1 MAGGGG
7 GLLESRYMPPC
18 GQGNEPSY
26 PTTPSKYE
34 MNSSEVGM
42 FPASATTNVLEA
54 TLGHDTVGDI

>member
-1 MAGGGG
+1 
-7 GLLESRYMPPC
+7 MPPC

-42 FPASATTNVLEA
+42 FPASATANVLEA